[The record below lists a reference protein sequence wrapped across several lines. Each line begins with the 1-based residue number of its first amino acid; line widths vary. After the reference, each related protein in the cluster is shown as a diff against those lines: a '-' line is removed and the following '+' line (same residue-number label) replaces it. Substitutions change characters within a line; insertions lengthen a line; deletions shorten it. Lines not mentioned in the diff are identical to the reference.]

1 MFTGAAPRNRAELAE
16 SAPYTRIFLPFQSAN
31 VRIGAWAKT
40 CCDGQ
45 ASMAIRRSPFLA
57 SISVKKGRS
66 SAAALRCSPTGRMSG
81 AAPPAARAS
90 AARAVVIQV
99 QRVMGVSS
107 LSSIRRP
114 WPIRSPWPLIQCGHG
129 ACQGRNMHRALGI
142 VARCLNPLTTRPHAI
157 RCVCIMTGEAMENA
171 MTGTTLRWGLAS
183 VLVSGLL
190 LVIGA
195 GPVAGEQPLMRDLEL
210 EALREAV
217 RWPDPDV
224 ITVIAL
230 TGRFVAAR
238 QDQEGLAYFE
248 ERAKSVPRRPLF
260 VALEGFFQARVADD
274 VFLLRRIAWV
284 NDAVAKLD
292 RAVAQEAGLPRYFR
306 GLVLA
311 ELPARFGK
319 AAAAVDDL
327 QWVLDNK
334 DRFPVGLRRSVY
346 RGLAKAYTTLGRE
359 AEANAA
365 LVRSGYPSL
374 DPTLPVFTT
383 DNWVTAKD
391 GFRFRPPRLVEL
403 APRVYVAQGYDFAD
417 IAFVVTDDGI
427 VAIDAGTTEA
437 NARVALAALRRI
449 TAAPITH
456 VLVTHAH
463 WDHIGGLP
471 ALRGAS
477 TKVVAN
483 ARFADELKIV
493 NDTGVGRSEEHTSEL
508 QS

>member
-1 MFTGAAPRNRAELAE
+1 MKRAGNNWLSFFKLILRVVPDEGLRCKCDRLDAARDYRRLHRRLSLVDVRLDAVA
-16 SAPYTRIFLPFQSAN
+16 RIP
-31 VRIGAWAKT
+31 
-40 CCDGQ
+40 D
-45 ASMAIRRSPFLA
+45 RRSQSPRQGP
-57 SISVKKGRS
+57 IHSVHVGW
-66 SAAALRCSPTGRMSG
+66 LVG
-81 AAPPAARAS
+81 
-90 AARAVVIQV
+90 
-99 QRVMGVSS
+99 
-107 LSSIRRP
+107 
-114 WPIRSPWPLIQCGHG
+114 
-129 ACQGRNMHRALGI
+129 
-142 VARCLNPLTTRPHAI
+142 
-157 RCVCIMTGEAMENA
+157 GEAMKSA
-171 MTGTTLRWGLAS
+171 MMGATLRWGLAS
-183 VLVSGLL
+183 VLVTGLL

-195 GPVAGEQPLMRDLEL
+195 GPAAGEQPLMRDLEL

-238 QDQEGLAYFE
+238 QDQEAFAYFE
-248 ERAKSVPRRPLF
+248 ERAKSAP
-260 VALEGFFQARVADD
+260 
-274 VFLLRRIAWV
+274 
-284 NDAVAKLD
+284 D
-292 RAVAQEAGLPRYFR
+292 RPRYFR

-327 QWVLDNK
+327 QWVLDHK

-374 DPTLPVFTT
+374 DPPLPVFTT

-477 TKVVAN
+477 TRVVAN

-493 NDTGVGRSEEHTSEL
+493 NDTGVGFRYFFGGDAPRRYEL
-508 QS
+508 APDRVVEQRETLTVGGT